1 MNTSILKNTFL
12 ALALASMAVQTPAAL
27 AAVAQSNPDG
37 IARNLSIHRNG
48 DRLEVRADI
57 VLDDVNLKSNH
68 QLYITPVIGDGEN
81 TVALPAVL
89 VNGRNMQFALERGV
103 LKAADKNHP
112 VVLTSVRRQN
122 GKPQTI
128 SYSTTVDMADW
139 MLRPA
144 TRIDFPI
151 DSCGCGVPLGT
162 DPGQGI
168 PVNLN
173 PAPEM
178 KRAYL
183 TPQVTELPVSIHE
196 GKARVQFEVDR
207 TELHAEPY
215 RAKGGQLI
223 DNRKELKVIDD
234 SIHYALT
241 DPNVEIAEID
251 ICGYASPESPYLH
264 NQDLATGRSRAL
276 AEYIAGRYNLPQE
289 KAKYDAVPENWG
301 EFREMVV
308 SSGQITEQ
316 QRKDLLELIDAPAYG
331 PSDYDAKEKTLKTD
345 PKFAKLYRE
354 LILPKWFP
362 VLRATKFQ
370 IKTRLKPM
378 SDEKLSEII
387 LQTPEKMSLNQ
398 MFRVANLYTEGSEEF
413 DRAIDIALEKY
424 GNDPVANL
432 NAAIS
437 VLNREDVSD
446 ADLAKAAE
454 YLEKAG
460 DSAEAENARGILE
473 TYRGNFEAARQHF
486 EKALPMPEA
495 ARNLKLIQ

>member
-173 PAPEM
+173 PAP
-178 KRAYL
+178 K
-183 TPQVTELPVSIHE
+183 
-196 GKARVQFEVDR
+196 
-207 TELHAEPY
+207 
-215 RAKGGQLI
+215 
-223 DNRKELKVIDD
+223 
-234 SIHYALT
+234 
-241 DPNVEIAEID
+241 
-251 ICGYASPESPYLH
+251 
-264 NQDLATGRSRAL
+264 
-276 AEYIAGRYNLPQE
+276 
-289 KAKYDAVPENWG
+289 
-301 EFREMVV
+301 
-308 SSGQITEQ
+308 
-316 QRKDLLELIDAPAYG
+316 
-331 PSDYDAKEKTLKTD
+331 
-345 PKFAKLYRE
+345 
-354 LILPKWFP
+354 
-362 VLRATKFQ
+362 
-370 IKTRLKPM
+370 
-378 SDEKLSEII
+378 
-387 LQTPEKMSLNQ
+387 
-398 MFRVANLYTEGSEEF
+398 
-413 DRAIDIALEKY
+413 
-424 GNDPVANL
+424 
-432 NAAIS
+432 
-437 VLNREDVSD
+437 
-446 ADLAKAAE
+446 
-454 YLEKAG
+454 
-460 DSAEAENARGILE
+460 
-473 TYRGNFEAARQHF
+473 
-486 EKALPMPEA
+486 
-495 ARNLKLIQ
+495 